1 MKIWKDAIQGLQFF
15 AFILMAFVLFF
26 SVVPVH
32 AQMLPPEVVL
42 EHRLT
47 MNEQEISNL
56 MQGFSSLQSRMDGLE
71 TKVMLAV
78 SGIAMLLI
86 KAAVNIFMEKFYPGS
101 KPV

>member
-32 AQMLPPEVVL
+32 AQMLPPEVIL

-47 MNEQEISNL
+47 MNEQEIVNL
-56 MQGFSSLQSRMDGLE
+56 MQGLADVRGQIASIE

-78 SGIAMLLI
+78 SGIGMLLL
-86 KAAVNIFMEKFYPGS
+86 KAAVNIFMEKFFPNS